1 MFIEANTDV
10 IERLISVLDLEMKHY
25 MEKNVNTIN
34 MNANY
39 VCVHL
44 NQYIYFSEKSYS
56 FP

>member
-1 MFIEANTDV
+1 MFVEANTDI

-34 MNANY
+34 LNANY

-44 NQYIYFSEKSYS
+44 NQYIHFSEKSYR